1 VKHPTLF
8 DRAGDVDHFERQSAY
23 AQQHDLGVRQVP
35 DTSQTAL
42 AALHADMSACYQREM
57 QCGDRCKAYIVER
70 SPGVFLLSV
79 HRDGV
84 QRTALRD
91 RPAH

>member
-1 VKHPTLF
+1 MLISVKP
-8 DRAGDVDHFERQSAY
+8 AY
-23 AQQHDLGVRQVP
+23 VARLTAQP

-42 AALHADMSACYQREM
+42 TALRADMSAFYQREM